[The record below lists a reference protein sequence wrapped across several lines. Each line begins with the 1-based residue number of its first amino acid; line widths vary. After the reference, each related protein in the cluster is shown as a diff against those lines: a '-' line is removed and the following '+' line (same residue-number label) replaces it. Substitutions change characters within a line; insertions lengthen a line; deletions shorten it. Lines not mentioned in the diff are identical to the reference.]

1 MVYVLPISTSIYLL
15 KTNDRNDQ
23 IVQLISYSCLLLD
36 LRLLLLFKIFKQF
49 GVYFAIII
57 NVAKKVYMFL
67 LLFIII
73 MMMSFAHA
81 FYILLSPK
89 LDYTLDKHTINK
101 DPNNP
106 WNLASTYNQVFDNGT
121 VNPNPFIIQPPDE
134 NTNMFANYGTAVFAV
149 SLFFT
154 GKFTLNFKYSLNN

>member
-121 VNPNPFIIQPPDE
+121 VNPNPFIIQPPNE
-134 NTNMFANYGTAVFAV
+134 NTNMFANYEAAVFAV

-154 GKFTLNFKYSLNN
+154 GKVTFEL

>member
-1 MVYVLPISTSIYLL
+1 MFTSTYLL

-36 LRLLLLFKIFKQF
+36 LRLLLFFKVLFRQF
-49 GVYFAIII
+49 GIYFSIIVK
-57 NVAKKVYMFL
+57 VANKVYIFL
-67 LLFIII
+67 VIFITI
-73 MMMSFAHA
+73 MMMSFARA

-89 LDYTLDKHTINK
+89 LDYTLDNYTINN

-121 VNPNPFIIQPPDE
+121 VNPVPFIIQ
-134 NTNMFANYGTAVFAV
+134 
-149 SLFFT
+149 L
-154 GKFTLNFKYSLNN
+154 